1 MNIILDKNIL
11 LAPIT
16 KLVSITE
23 RKSIMPILSNIL
35 IDFEK
40 KETKII
46 STDIEL
52 SAIIK
57 NEFQS
62 GYEKKVVVH
71 GRKIVEILRE
81 MEMGEIEL
89 EIKEN
94 TMKIRQKNTEITL
107 SLQDPEE
114 FPEIKGITGV
124 ECLTANGRVFIE
136 MMEKVVFAIS
146 VDETRYILTGMHMV
160 GKNGK
165 IKLVGTDGFRMALYQ
180 ANIENLKDFK
190 GITIPKRSVLEIE
203 KIIDG
208 EEQILISTDEKHVQV
223 NSKTGMILTR
233 TIEGNFPDYENVIP
247 TGNKNIVSVNKE
259 MFLKGL
265 KKVSALIGKNEPV
278 RVSLKKD
285 MLLLESESEI
295 GYGKEQLGLDYG
307 GEEMTLYFNIRFLTD
322 VLTHIESENVV
333 LRAPSTYGAV
343 IFEDEENKDYINIIM
358 PIKV

>member
-124 ECLTANGRVFIE
+124 ECFTANGRVFIE

-146 VDETRYILTGMHMV
+146 TDETRYVLTGMHMV

>member
-1 MNIILDKNIL
+1 MNIILDKNVL
-11 LAPIT
+11 LSPIT

-35 IDFEK
+35 IDFKK
-40 KETKII
+40 KEIEII
-46 STDIEL
+46 STDLEL

-71 GRKIVEILRE
+71 GKKMVEILRE
-81 MEMGEIEL
+81 METGEIEL

-94 TMKIRQKNTEITL
+94 TMKIKQKNTEIIL
-107 SLQDPEE
+107 SLQDPRE

-124 ECLTANGRVFIE
+124 ECFKTNGRAFIE
-136 MMEKVVFAIS
+136 MIEKVGFAIS
-146 VDETRYILTGMHMV
+146 TDETRYILTGMHMV

-165 IKLVGTDGFRMALYQ
+165 IKLVGTDGFRVALYQ
-180 ANIENLKDFK
+180 TKIENLEDFK
-190 GITIPKRSVLEIE
+190 GITIPKRSILEIE
-203 KIIDG
+203 KIMDA
-208 EEQILISTDEKHVQV
+208 EEQISISTDEKHVQV

-247 TGNKNIVSVNKE
+247 TGNKNIASVNKE
-259 MFLKGL
+259 TFLKGL
-265 KKVSALIGKNEPV
+265 KKVSTLIGKNEPV
-278 RVSLKKD
+278 RFSLKKD
-285 MLLLESESEI
+285 MILLESESEI
-295 GYGKEQLGLDYG
+295 GYGKEQLDINYD
-307 GEEMTLYFNIRFLTD
+307 GEEITLYFNIRFLMD
-322 VLTHIESENVV
+322 ILIHIESENVV

-343 IFEDEENKDYINIIM
+343 IFEDEENENYINIIM

>member
-94 TMKIRQKNTEITL
+94 TMKIKQKNTEITL

-146 VDETRYILTGMHMV
+146 TDETRYILTGMHMV

-180 ANIENLKDFK
+180 TNIEHLKDFK

-247 TGNKNIVSVNKE
+247 AGNKNIVSVNKE
-259 MFLKGL
+259 MFLRGL

-278 RVSLKKD
+278 RFSLKKD

-295 GYGKEQLGLDYG
+295 GYGKEQLDLDYG

-343 IFEDEENKDYINIIM
+343 IFEDEENKNYINIIM